1 LAADFHTIRVNDN
14 PLKINALLQNFSIVK
29 THLLRLSLLNTGLGS
44 KSKPLTGTI
53 L

>member
-1 LAADFHTIRVNDN
+1 LAAEFHTIRVNDN
-14 PLKINALLQNFSIVK
+14 PLKINALLQIFSIMK
-29 THLLRLSLLNTGLGS
+29 THLLRSYLLNTGLGS